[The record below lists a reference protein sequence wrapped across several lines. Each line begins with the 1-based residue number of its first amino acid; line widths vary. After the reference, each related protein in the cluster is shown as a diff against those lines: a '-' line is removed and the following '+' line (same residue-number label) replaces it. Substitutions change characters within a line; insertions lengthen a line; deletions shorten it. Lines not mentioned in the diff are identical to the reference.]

1 MEGNSTDKLK
11 PLSNFLKKKK
21 KKSHDTTSKTTLP
34 LASVAPKDLPAAHD
48 WRTGPVSLT
57 PVRNQHIPVYCG
69 SCWAHGK
76 EESRREKRERREKNP
91 KLNLEQKR

>member
-1 MEGNSTDKLK
+1 MHGGLSNSTDATQPPSSFTPNKNSK
-11 PLSNFLKKKK
+11 TPLS
-21 KKSHDTTSKTTLP
+21 
-34 LASVAPKDLPAAHD
+34 LASVDPKDLPAAHD

-76 EESRREKRERREKNP
+76 RKRRERGKREERE
-91 KLNLEQKR
+91 RDG